1 MSFVDDMD
9 ISRHLRLG
17 YLADI
22 RRFKKWL
29 KKWDCQRN
37 PVNEVMPDNATRSKI
52 MKEKNAK
59 DETVSK
65 C

>member
-1 MSFVDDMD
+1 M
-9 ISRHLRLG
+9 
-17 YLADI
+17 
-22 RRFKKWL
+22 WP

-37 PVNEVMPDNATRSKI
+37 PVNDGMPDNASRSKI

>member
-1 MSFVDDMD
+1 MTWTLAAISGLD
-9 ISRHLRLG
+9 IWQILG
-17 YLADI
+17 D
-22 RRFKKWL
+22 FKKWL